1 MSSDKTSIKE
11 KVADFL
17 LDIAKLIFGGVVL
30 TQVIDTGLE
39 TWTVYLIWTPILLLI
54 VFISF
59 YILSRKK
66 KGKK

>member
-1 MSSDKTSIKE
+1 MSPDKTSIKE